1 MKRAYSKPELVK
13 SQVTLQAVT
22 AIGPTTGQQGKPA

>member
-1 MKRAYSKPELVK
+1 MKRIYIKPSLVK

-22 AIGPTTGQQGKPA
+22 AKGFTTGSNNHK